1 MLIAL
6 LPGFSGALD
15 GILVILPRIRHKGFA
30 SSLAYGE
37 QVAPKTSAG
46 SYIEQHLF
54 PKVHQAKRRRI
65 HTLTQPFLGS
75 RTRYR
80 MKMQFL

>member
-1 MLIAL
+1 MSAIA
-6 LPGFSGALD
+6 
-15 GILVILPRIRHKGFA
+15 GIAAILPRIRHKGFA
-30 SSLAYGE
+30 NPLAYGE
-37 QVAPKTSAG
+37 QVAPKISAG

-54 PKVHQAKRRRI
+54 PKVHQHKRRRI